1 MKNKNDIEFNIN
13 INKKLGVALLT
24 ACGLFAMAE
33 HHSTFSGDTPV
44 ISQSETMTVGS
55 VVLRM
60 DDVNPATIYGGTWEL
75 IQGDA
80 DLRLGNGSNL
90 SGNIEGITN
99 DPSVPLVKHTHTATQ
114 AAHSHNRGNMEIY
127 GRISAPGYTNTS
139 VGYSLSG
146 TGAFAP
152 YGSLT
157 TLDDIDHYPNQGS
170 VYRSVDFR
178 ASRNWTGTT
187 NSVAPVITVEEEG
200 FDNPTIDVRGNY
212 ITVNV
217 WKRVS

>member
-1 MKNKNDIEFNIN
+1 
-13 INKKLGVALLT
+13 
-24 ACGLFAMAE
+24 
-33 HHSTFSGDTPV
+33 
-44 ISQSETMTVGS
+44 MTVGS

-127 GRISAPGYTNTS
+127 GRISASGYANTS

-157 TLDDIDHYPNQGS
+157 TLDDIDHYLNQGS
-170 VYRSVDFR
+170 VYRAVDFR

-187 NSVAPVITVEEEG
+187 NSVAPHITISESG
-200 FDNPTIDVRGNY
+200 NDNETIDVRGQFVK
-212 ITVNV
+212 VNV
-217 WKRVS
+217 WKKIS